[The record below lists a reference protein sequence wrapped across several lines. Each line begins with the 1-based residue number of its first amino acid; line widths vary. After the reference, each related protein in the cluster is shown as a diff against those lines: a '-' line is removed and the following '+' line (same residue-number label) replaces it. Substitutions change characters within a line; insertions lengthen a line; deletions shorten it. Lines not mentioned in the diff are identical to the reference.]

1 MQTQARAKPAPA
13 DNGVASAAF
22 VVTTF
27 EQTVVL
33 LARATAFTVV
43 CQACEELDAAG
54 EHTAHTAQ
62 GLLRLEHDLG
72 WTSCPR
78 GHRIRVI
85 RAGAGVHAEPT
96 SPLW

>member
-1 MQTQARAKPAPA
+1 M
-13 DNGVASAAF
+13 
-22 VVTTF
+22 TTF

-43 CQACEELDAAG
+43 CEACAELDARG
-54 EHTAHTAQ
+54 EHVGHTAR

-72 WTSCPR
+72 WTECPR

-85 RAGAGVHAEPT
+85 RAGAGVAAEPT

>member
-1 MQTQARAKPAPA
+1 M
-13 DNGVASAAF
+13 
-22 VVTTF
+22 TTF

-43 CQACEELDAAG
+43 CQACEELDARG
-54 EHTAHTAQ
+54 EHVGHTAQ

-72 WTSCPR
+72 WTECPR

-85 RAGAGVHAEPT
+85 RAGAGVHAEAT
-96 SPLW
+96 SSLW

>member
-1 MQTQARAKPAPA
+1 MPAY
-13 DNGVASAAF
+13 
-22 VVTTF
+22 

-43 CQACEELDAAG
+43 CEACVELEPHG
-54 EHTAHTAQ
+54 EYVGLTAQ
-62 GLLRLEHDLG
+62 GTLRLGHDLG
-72 WTSCPR
+72 WTECPR

-85 RAGAGVHAEPT
+85 RAGAAVGAEAT

>member
-1 MQTQARAKPAPA
+1 LY
-13 DNGVASAAF
+13 
-22 VVTTF
+22 

-43 CQACEELDAAG
+43 CQACAEDQPEG
-54 EHTAHTAQ
+54 EYVGLTAQ
-62 GLLRLEHDLG
+62 GVLRLGHDVG

-85 RAGAGVHAEPT
+85 RAGADVYAEPT

>member
-1 MQTQARAKPAPA
+1 
-13 DNGVASAAF
+13 VY
-22 VVTTF
+22 

-33 LARATAFTVV
+33 LPRATAFTVV
-43 CQACEELDAAG
+43 CQACAEVDEHGEYAG
-54 EHTAHTAQ
+54 RTAQ

-72 WTSCPR
+72 WTACPR

-85 RAGAGVHAEPT
+85 RAGARVAPEAT

>member
-1 MQTQARAKPAPA
+1 M
-13 DNGVASAAF
+13 
-22 VVTTF
+22 TTF

-43 CQACEELDAAG
+43 CQACEELDAGG
-54 EHTAHTAQ
+54 EHVGHTAQ
-62 GLLRLEHDLG
+62 GLLRLEHALG
-72 WTSCPR
+72 WTTCPR

-85 RAGAGVHAEPT
+85 RAGAAVAAEAT

>member
-1 MQTQARAKPAPA
+1 MY
-13 DNGVASAAF
+13 
-22 VVTTF
+22 

-43 CQACEELDAAG
+43 CQACAEARPTEEYAG
-54 EHTAHTAQ
+54 LTAE
-62 GLLRLEHDLG
+62 GRLRLGDDLG
-72 WTSCPR
+72 WTTCPR

-85 RAGAGVHAEPT
+85 RSGSAVPVEAT